1 MHDLHKKVAYLQ
13 GLMAGLEITSS
24 TNEGKILTEML
35 TILDCIADN
44 LQELQDTQTELES
57 YIQAVDEDLLDLED
71 EVYYVDSDDELEED
85 ELIVI
90 QCPECK
96 DIVYFDADLLDDD
109 DIIQVTCPNCDAI
122 VYSNEDE
129 QQHDYD
135 TMKIMPKIFNK

>member
-85 ELIVI
+85 ELIEI

-135 TMKIMPKIFNK
+135 DHENYAQDI